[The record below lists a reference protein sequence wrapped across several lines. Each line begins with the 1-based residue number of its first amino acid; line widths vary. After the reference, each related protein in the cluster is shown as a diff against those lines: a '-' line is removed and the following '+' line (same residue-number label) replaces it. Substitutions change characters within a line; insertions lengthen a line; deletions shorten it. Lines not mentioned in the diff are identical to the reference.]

1 MKVCTPLMASEDHP
15 ARRSGDRPKHR
26 QRADQEARPFPPE
39 RGDDSTIAF
48 ALVEHTVPVFPPVQ
62 RDPATHV
69 NRSSAENT
77 FWADDDMVVRPYL
90 LTRGR
95 VRPKHDLRLECMVSA
110 VVRQEPTPADTE
122 PDVLLIVRLC
132 SSSPR
137 SVAELASH
145 LDIPLVVAR
154 LLIEDGMDAGLLK
167 AHRTPPG
174 DRPSTDLLTRI
185 LDGLRKL

>member
-1 MKVCTPLMASEDHP
+1 MATEDHP
-15 ARRSGDRPKHR
+15 ARRSGDRPNH
-26 QRADQEARPFPPE
+26 QQHADQDVRPFPPE

-48 ALVEHTVPVFPPVQ
+48 SLVEHTVPVFPPVQ
-62 RDPATHV
+62 RDTATKV
-69 NRSSAENT
+69 NRTAAENT
-77 FWADDDMVVRPYL
+77 FWADDEMVVRPYL
-90 LTRGR
+90 LARGR

-110 VVRQEPTPADTE
+110 VVRQEPAPADTE

-132 SSSPR
+132 SSSLR
-137 SVAELASH
+137 SVAELAAH
-145 LDIPLVVAR
+145 LGIPIMVAR

-174 DRPSTDLLTRI
+174 DRPSSDLLLRI